1 MWIYRSYM
9 SDEKGSHSVLVEDLR
24 GQNLEGPDE
33 RQFLFDFM
41 ESASYRELEA
51 VPVEIPLFLG
61 YTLNNAEILGNGF
74 YRDKCK
80 NCFIIDD
87 NGVKTCVRPET
98 VSMFTGETDCSGT
111 PIYDND
117 IVRTDEGNW
126 VGRLSGPLQRSI
138 VMYSK
143 TGFSVDTNWTSSK
156 VLGNMFVPNENTEL
170 FIKNNSEEK
179 SNEEI

>member
-1 MWIYRSYM
+1 
-9 SDEKGSHSVLVEDLR
+9 
-24 GQNLEGPDE
+24 
-33 RQFLFDFM
+33 
-41 ESASYRELEA
+41 
-51 VPVEIPLFLG
+51 
-61 YTLNNAEILGNGF
+61 
-74 YRDKCK
+74 
-80 NCFIIDD
+80 
-87 NGVKTCVRPET
+87 
-98 VSMFTGETDCSGT
+98 MFTGETDCSGT